1 MDTLSRTKTKYPR
14 VERGSFEQT
23 VLLLQGG
30 GALGSYQAGVYQALA
45 EANLHPDWV
54 AGISIGSINSAIIAG
69 NPPEKRVER
78 LRQFWEA
85 VSTPPLGVPY
95 LPLINIQNESI
106 HRFVNQT
113 RALGILLFGAPDF
126 FTPRFPPP
134 GMWGD
139 SRLDALSYCD
149 VAPLKATLKRLV
161 DFDRINAGGTRLS
174 VGAVNVRTGNFTYFD
189 TTTHRIG
196 PAHIIASGSL
206 PPGFPATEV
215 DGEYYWDGGIVSN
228 THCNGCLIAD
238 RAATRWRSRSI
249 SGAQRA
255 SCRETWLASTCAR
268 RRSGF
273 PAAPGRRPT
282 NTSKHKS
289 SASPSGSYS
298 NIFRMNC
305 DGFLR

>member
-30 GALGSYQAGVYQALA
+30 GALGSNQAGVYQALA
-45 EANLHPDWV
+45 EANPHPDWV

-149 VAPLKATLKRLV
+149 VAPLKATLRRLV

-228 THCNGCLIAD
+228 TPLQWVLDSRPRRDTLAFQIDLWSSEGELPRDMAGINVREKEIRFSSRT
-238 RAATRWRSRSI
+238 RAAT
-249 SGAQRA
+249 A
-255 SCRETWLASTCAR
+255 
-268 RRSGF
+268 
-273 PAAPGRRPT
+273 
-282 NTSKHKS
+282 
-289 SASPSGSYS
+289 SGSYS